1 MTEMD
6 SFLERLDD
14 VLYEVWKLKKDT
26 ERCNLNDATL
36 AKVNA
41 KIKEGWNALT
51 DAGMVVIRYEEKE
64 KNNDK

>member
-1 MTEMD
+1 MD
-6 SFLERLDD
+6 SFLERLDN

-41 KIKEGWNALT
+41 KMEEGWHALIAAQT
-51 DAGMVVIRYEEKE
+51 AVIKYEEKE